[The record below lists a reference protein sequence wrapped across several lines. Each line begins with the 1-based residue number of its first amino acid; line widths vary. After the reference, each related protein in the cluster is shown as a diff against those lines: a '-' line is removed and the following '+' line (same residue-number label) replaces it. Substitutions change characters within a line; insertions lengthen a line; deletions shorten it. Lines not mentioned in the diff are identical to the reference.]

1 MKNITKILL
10 ASLSGL
16 LIAASWPT
24 YGFTALIFIAFVP
37 LIFLQDNR
45 QQTTDN
51 GHRDNIFGL
60 SFLTFLVWNS
70 LTTWWVWNSTPAGSI
85 AMILLNS
92 TFMATTFW
100 LYHFT
105 RTKVFHNKGGFFLL
119 ILFFL
124 AFEYLHLNWQLNWP
138 WLNIGNVFSHKH
150 TWVQWY
156 EFTGTAGGTI
166 WVLLANILAYK
177 CLQTTVNR
185 QQILVPEP
193 VEGKDQNLGT
203 STSSVTEN
211 PQFLNSSIPQFLSI
225 SASQL
230 LLFLAVVLIPIVV
243 SKIMYH
249 TYEEKGE
256 AVEVVVAQP
265 NIDPYKE
272 EFRLSATEILNRN
285 FSVAEPLI
293 TEDTRFVVSPESSI
307 HENIWLEKIRFYR
320 SVNES
325 KLFCRNNDV
334 TYIVGASTL
343 GMASDKNDFAAR
355 KFYDADEYYYSY
367 NTALS
372 INDTSDIQLHQ
383 KSKLT
388 PGVEMMPSWWFMRP
402 LRNLAIDLGGTVG
415 TLKSEDK
422 TTVFDHG
429 RYQVAPLICYE
440 SVFGGYVTDF
450 VRNGANII
458 FVITN
463 DGWWGDTPGHRQH
476 FEMSKLRAI
485 ENRRGVA
492 RSANT
497 GISGFINQR
506 GDVVECSEYW
516 EPTALR
522 NTLNVND
529 EMTFYSRHGDYLYR
543 AACFVAALVL
553 CFSFVTSILRKK

>member
-1 MKNITKILL
+1 MKNITKISL
-10 ASLSGL
+10 ALLSGL

-24 YGFTALIFIAFVP
+24 HGFTALIFIAFVP
-37 LIFLQDNR
+37 LIFLQDNS

-51 GHRDNIFGL
+51 SHRDNIFWL

-177 CLQTTVNR
+177 CLQTTDNSHCPH
-185 QQILVPEP
+185 L
-193 VEGKDQNLGT
+193 
-203 STSSVTEN
+203 SSSN
-211 PQFLNSSIPQFLSI
+211 PHTLNSSIP
-225 SASQL
+225 QL
-230 LLFLAVVLIPIVV
+230 LLFLAVVFIPIVV

-256 AVEVVVAQP
+256 TVEVVVAQP

-272 EFRLSATEILNRN
+272 EFRLSAAEILNRN
-285 FSVAEPLI
+285 FGVAEPLI
-293 TEDTRFVVSPESSI
+293 TENTRFVVSPESSI
-307 HENIWLEKIRFYR
+307 HESIWLEKIKFYR
-320 SVNES
+320 SINES
-325 KLFCRNNDV
+325 KLFCRNNNV
-334 TYIVGASTL
+334 SYIVGASTL

-372 INDTSDIQLHQ
+372 INDTSDIQIHQ

-402 LRNLAIDLGGTVG
+402 IKNLAIDLGGTVG

-422 TTVFDHG
+422 TTIFNHG

-440 SVFGGYVTDF
+440 SVFGGYVTEF
-450 VRNGANII
+450 VKNGANII

-485 ENRRGVA
+485 ENRRGIA

-506 GDVVECSEYW
+506 GDVVECSNYW

-529 EMTFYSRHGDYLYR
+529 DMTFYSRHGDYLYR
-543 AACFVAALVL
+543 AATFVACLVL

>member
-1 MKNITKILL
+1 MKNITKISL
-10 ASLSGL
+10 ALLSGL
-16 LIAASWPT
+16 MIAASWPT
-24 YGFTALIFIAFVP
+24 NGFTPLIFIAFVP
-37 LIFLQDNR
+37 LIFLEDNINS
-45 QQTTDN
+45 QQSTVNSQQSTVKN
-51 GHRDNIFGL
+51 KDNIFL
-60 SFLTFLVWNS
+60 FSFLTFLVWNS

-105 RTKVFHNKGGFFLL
+105 RKKVFHNKGGYFLL

-124 AFEYLHLNWQLNWP
+124 AFENLHLTWQLNWP
-138 WLNIGNVFSHKH
+138 WLNIGNVFSHNH

-166 WVLLANILAYK
+166 WVLLTNILAYK
-177 CLQTTVNR
+177 AIKSQKLRNSETQKLN
-185 QQILVPEP
+185 
-193 VEGKDQNLGT
+193 NLA
-203 STSSVTEN
+203 
-211 PQFLNSSIPQFLSI
+211 IPQI
-225 SASQL
+225 
-230 LLFLAVVLIPIVV
+230 LLFLAVVIVPIIA

-249 TYEEKGE
+249 CYEEKGE
-256 AVEVVVAQP
+256 EVEVVVAQP
-265 NIDPYKE
+265 NIDPWNE
-272 EFRLSATEILNRN
+272 EFRLGAAEILNRN

-293 TEDTRFVVSPESSI
+293 TENTRFVVSPESTI
-307 HENIWLEKIRFYR
+307 HEGIWLEKINYYR
-320 SVNES
+320 SIRES
-325 KLFCRNNDV
+325 KLFSRNNNIS
-334 TYIVGASTL
+334 YIVGASTL
-343 GMASDKNDFAAR
+343 GMAYDKNDFAAR

-367 NTALS
+367 NTAFS
-372 INDTSDIQLHQ
+372 INDTTDIQIHQ

-388 PGVEMMPSWWFMRP
+388 PGVEMMPSWWFLRP

-422 TTVFDHG
+422 VTVFDHG
-429 RYQVAPLICYE
+429 KYTIAPLICYE

-463 DGWWGDTPGHRQH
+463 DGWWGNTPGHRQH

-485 ENRRGVA
+485 ENRRSIA

-506 GDVVECSEYW
+506 GDVVECSNYW
-516 EPTALR
+516 EPVGLR
-522 NTLNVND
+522 NTLNVNND
-529 EMTFYSRHGDYLYR
+529 MTFYSRHGDYLYR
-543 AACFVAALVL
+543 AASFVACLVL

>member
-1 MKNITKILL
+1 MKNITKISL
-10 ASLSGL
+10 ALLSGL

-24 YGFTALIFIAFVP
+24 HGFTALIFIAFVP

-105 RTKVFHNKGGFFLL
+105 RTKAFHNKGGFFLL

-185 QQILVPEP
+185 QQTTVNSHCPHL
-193 VEGKDQNLGT
+193 
-203 STSSVTEN
+203 SSSN
-211 PQFLNSSIPQFLSI
+211 PHTLNSSIP
-225 SASQL
+225 QL
-230 LLFLAVVLIPIVV
+230 LLFLAVVFIPIVV

-272 EFRLSATEILNRN
+272 EFRLSAAEILNRN
-285 FSVAEPLI
+285 FGVAEPLI
-293 TEDTRFVVSPESSI
+293 TENTRFVVSPESSI
-307 HENIWLEKIRFYR
+307 HESIWLEKIKFYR
-320 SVNES
+320 SINES
-325 KLFCRNNDV
+325 KLFCRNNNV
-334 TYIVGASTL
+334 SYIVGASTL

-372 INDTSDIQLHQ
+372 INDTSDIQTHQ

-422 TTVFDHG
+422 VTVFDHG

-440 SVFGGYVTDF
+440 SVFGGYVTEF
-450 VRNGANII
+450 VKNGANII

-506 GDVVECSEYW
+506 GDVVECSNYW

-529 EMTFYSRHGDYLYR
+529 DMTFYSRHGDYLYR
-543 AACFVAALVL
+543 AATFVACLVL